1 MADLKTSVNKKDGIA
16 QRLSL
21 ECMLQPT
28 KFNQYKS
35 EIPTHKRGSKQINT
49 IMCSQMIL
57 TYITQASFQPFDEIC
72 ESDHRSMHIDIKL
85 KYYIHDKK

>member
-1 MADLKTSVNKKDGIA
+1 MADLNESVNKKDGIA
-16 QRLSL
+16 QRLNHQCL
-21 ECMLQPT
+21 LNLT
-28 KFNQYKS
+28 KFNQCES
-35 EIPTHKRGSKQINT
+35 EIPTHKRGSKQIDT
-49 IMCSQMIL
+49 IMCSQMIS